1 MRSFLTAALLAART
15 SLPSS
20 WLSAGLRVSLA
31 AALIATS
38 MVEGLAP
45 SHASTLIAE
54 VSGDPIGAAGISAGN
69 AISFTTTSL
78 FTDVTIS
85 ALLYSSTGDPGT
97 GSATVYLTD
106 SIGAGTTTA
115 NEIARATLTDL
126 PVLFSTS
133 TPEVVFTGL
142 TLPAGTYYVI
152 EASDTGSAVGA
163 DWGEPE
169 FPVETTAPGVTIHTD
184 LIASSFASY
193 SPASAFA
200 ADTGDGF
207 AFSITGSPVPEPS
220 TWAMMMLGFAG
231 LGHAG
236 FRSARARR
244 LGAA

>member
-1 MRSFLTAALLAART
+1 VINAKAPLGESNEKLFDRRAPRGANFFAVVVVVGRLAR
-15 SLPSS
+15 
-20 WLSAGLRVSLA
+20 SLA

-115 NEIARATLTDL
+115 NEIA
-126 PVLFSTS
+126 S
-133 TPEVVFTGL
+133 
-142 TLPAGTYYVI
+142 
-152 EASDTGSAVGA
+152 EAKM
-163 DWGEPE
+163 
-169 FPVETTAPGVTIHTD
+169 TTV
-184 LIASSFASY
+184 
-193 SPASAFA
+193 
-200 ADTGDGF
+200 
-207 AFSITGSPVPEPS
+207 
-220 TWAMMMLGFAG
+220 
-231 LGHAG
+231 
-236 FRSARARR
+236 SARYRR
-244 LGAA
+244 ANPRKYQGN

>member
-20 WLSAGLRVSLA
+20 WSSAGLRVSLA

-115 NEIARATLTDL
+115 NEIARATLT
-126 PVLFSTS
+126 
-133 TPEVVFTGL
+133 EVFTGL

-184 LIASSFASY
+184 LIASSLASY

-231 LGHAG
+231 LGYAG

>member
-1 MRSFLTAALLAART
+1 MPRFLTAALVATLM
-15 SLPSS
+15 
-20 WLSAGLRVSLA
+20 AGGV
-31 AALIATS
+31 
-38 MVEGLAP
+38 AP
-45 SHASTLIAE
+45 SHASTVIAE
-54 VSGDPIGAAGISAGN
+54 VSGIPIGAAGVSPGN
-69 AISFTTTSL
+69 AISFTTTSV

-85 ALLYSSTGDPGT
+85 ALLYSSSGDPGT

-184 LIASSFASY
+184 LIANSLASY
-193 SPASAFA
+193 SPASAFG

-220 TWAMMMLGFAG
+220 TWAMMMLGFAS
-231 LGHAG
+231 LGYAG

-244 LGAA
+244 LGAP

>member
-20 WLSAGLRVSLA
+20 WSSAGLRVSLA

-184 LIASSFASY
+184 LIASSLASY

-231 LGHAG
+231 LGYAG

>member
-184 LIASSFASY
+184 LIASSLASY

-231 LGHAG
+231 LGYAG